1 MALVKSAEE
10 IETLREGGRIL
21 GQVLRAVAAKAAP
34 GVSTWDLEMAAR
46 DEIGKAGARAAF
58 LDYRPSWNQKPFP
71 AALCTSINNEV
82 VHCIPNKQRV
92 LQEGQ
97 IVSLDLG
104 IKYKNLYT
112 DAAIT
117 VPVGSI
123 SREVENLLAGTKEAL
138 SAGIEEVK
146 PGNTIGDIAA
156 AIQTVGKKFG
166 LGVIRDLIGH
176 GVGHS
181 IHESPSVPNYGRPG
195 TLEKLKPGMVLAIE
209 PMFTLGDWRVKFLR
223 DGWSVV
229 TADGSLAAHFEHTVA
244 VTETGSLILTEVDE

>member
-1 MALVKSAEE
+1 MSLIKTSEEVK
-10 IETLREGGRIL
+10 IMRQGGKIL
-21 GQVLRAVAAKAAP
+21 GQVLADVAAKVAP
-34 GVSTWDLEMAAR
+34 GVSTWDLEMAVR
-46 DEIGKAGARAAF
+46 DEIGKAGAEAAF
-58 LDYRPSWNQKPFP
+58 LGYRPSWNHKAFP

-82 VHCIPNKQRV
+82 VHCVPSKKRI
-92 LQEGQ
+92 LQDGE
-97 IVSLDLG
+97 IISLDLG

-117 VPVGSI
+117 VPVGKV

-138 SAGIEEVK
+138 SAGIAKIK
-146 PGNTIGDIAA
+146 PGNTIGDVAH
-156 AIQTVGKKFG
+156 AIQAVGKKFG

-181 IHESPSVPNYGRPG
+181 IHEPPSVPNYGRPG
-195 TLEKLKPGMVLAIE
+195 TLEELKDGMVLAVE
-209 PMFTLGDWRVKFLR
+209 PMFTLGDWRVKFLP

-244 VTETGSLILTEVDE
+244 VTETGHLILTEVDK

>member
-1 MALVKSAEE
+1 MSLIKTPKE

-21 GQVLRAVAAKAAP
+21 GQILRTLESKVAA
-34 GVSTWDLEMAAR
+34 GVSTWDLEMAVR
-46 DEIGKAGARAAF
+46 DEIGKTGAEAAF
-58 LDYRPSWNQKPFP
+58 LGYKPSWNHKAFP
-71 AALCTSINNEV
+71 TALCTSINNEV
-82 VHCIPNKQRV
+82 VHCVPSKERILKDG
-92 LQEGQ
+92 E
-97 IVSLDLG
+97 IISLDLG

-138 SAGIEEVK
+138 YAGIEEIK
-146 PGNTIGDIAA
+146 PGNTIGDVAH
-156 AIQTVGKKFG
+156 AIQAVGKKFG

-181 IHESPSVPNYGRPG
+181 IHEPPSVPNYGRPG
-195 TLEKLKPGMVLAIE
+195 TLEELKDGMVLAVE
-209 PMFTLGDWRVKFLR
+209 PMFTLGDWRVKFLP

-244 VTETGSLILTEVDE
+244 VTETGHLILTEVDK